1 MPDRTFIDTNVLV
14 YAYDTRDPEKQLR
27 AQAHVTAGIEDESAV
42 ISVQVL
48 SEFFTVVTRRIPS
61 PLSIDEAEQVMD
73 LLCIL
78 PVVELD
84 IRVIRRAI
92 GIHRQYGISYW
103 DSLIVAAAQKAE
115 CAQILTE
122 DLNAGQSY
130 EGILVMNPF

>member
-14 YAYDTRDPEKQLR
+14 YAYDTRDPEKQSR
-27 AQAHVTAGIEDESAV
+27 AQARVTAGIEDESAV

-115 CAQILTE
+115 CAQILTQ
-122 DLNAGQSY
+122 DLNAGQPY
-130 EGILVMNPF
+130 EGILVVNPF

>member
-1 MPDRTFIDTNVLV
+1 
-14 YAYDTRDPEKQLR
+14 
-27 AQAHVTAGIEDESAV
+27 
-42 ISVQVL
+42 
-48 SEFFTVVTRRIPS
+48 
-61 PLSIDEAEQVMD
+61 MD

-130 EGILVMNPF
+130 EGILVVNPF

>member
-1 MPDRTFIDTNVLV
+1 MPDRIFIDTNVLV
-14 YAYDTRDPEKQLR
+14 YAYDTRDPEKQSR

-130 EGILVMNPF
+130 EGILVVNPF